1 MNEKAVQNVVAFKA
15 PGQQKAGGRL
25 PIQILGHCRNLSTRH
40 VEPLLREMLDNADD
54 ALFKLAEKA
63 EDNRSQTAYFDAMRE
78 LRRQRS
84 TMESEYATQMA
95 RVFDLCLR
103 AKPGTPRASTVE
115 SDELSL
121 VDEEELEENLAIDGM
136 VGKAR
141 RLNEHDLQA
150 IARRLAAVMEQSRLN
165 EEDNPVDPIAFCRG
179 FRDAMQVLDVDIR
192 IRLIIFKLFDQF
204 VVTRLGPLYH
214 EINRYLVEMRI
225 LPDLRHESRGGGG
238 GPEPRGGALGGS
250 TADDADGAGAQEAD
264 GDDDEGDL
272 VALLRHWVGR
282 RGQGAAAQPRGRPGM
297 MGPGAPGGS
306 SGSGGAVDGHA
317 GTVTADMGSVIAAL
331 SSLPSQGHMGVAT
344 GGAAELKGAV
354 VGALNTGGDQTVA
367 LNGMDESAIDIVAM
381 LFEFIFDDAALPAPI
396 KELIGRL
403 QIPVLK
409 VALLDKS
416 FFSRKRHPARRL
428 LTELSR
434 VGVGWSEAADEEEGL
449 KVKIESLVE
458 RLLNDFEDDVGI
470 FESVLED
477 LQTFCAQQAERA
489 AQREEQ
495 AALATQGRENLLLAR
510 GVADEAIE
518 RVIDGRDL
526 PEPVD
531 HLLRHTWKELLVL
544 IYLKNGQHSQLWQK
558 ALNVASLLVWSLIPK
573 QRQDEREQLMGLL
586 PSLLKALQDG
596 MTRMARPPE
605 EQQQVMA
612 LLAQEH
618 TRMVKKPLPSEDAAA
633 LAPIEGL
640 DPDEPMDPEEVKASA
655 APAAQAQAVN
665 PVPAHGGGGP
675 DPLLQPSA
683 REAPPEGIPEDI
695 HDGRSFMARKV
706 AEINQ
711 LISEGRFSVP
721 GQATPAWPEEE
732 ANGDDAVEDLHLM
745 TARELAEGTWLELL
759 DAENQPERIKLSWKS
774 LISGKYF
781 FVNRQG
787 LKVREMTSHALAA
800 EFRAGRARIIEDV
813 PVFDR
818 AIETLM
824 SSLRAG

>member
-1 MNEKAVQNVVAFKA
+1 MNEKAVHNVVAFKA
-15 PGQQKAGGRL
+15 PGPHKAGGRM

-95 RVFDLCLR
+95 RVFDQCLR
-103 AKPGTPRASTVE
+103 ARPAASRSPTAE
-115 SDELSL
+115 PDELSL
-121 VDEEELEENLAIDGM
+121 VDDEELEENLAIDGM

-141 RLNEHDLQA
+141 RLNEHDLHA
-150 IARRLAAVMEQSRLN
+150 IERRLAAVMERSRLS
-165 EEDNPVDPIAFCRG
+165 EEDNPVDPVAFCRG

-204 VVTRLGPLYH
+204 VVTRLAPLYH

-225 LPDLRHESRGGGG
+225 LPDLRHEGREGRPVPESRRDA
-238 GPEPRGGALGGS
+238 PEGSLDEAGMDPGAYDVDS
-250 TADDADGAGAQEAD
+250 E
-264 GDDDEGDL
+264 DDEGDL

-282 RGQGAAAQPRGRPGM
+282 RGPQGSVHQGGRSGGM
-297 MGPGAPGGS
+297 GAGVPGGGS
-306 SGSGGAVDGHA
+306 GTGSAVSGSGRA
-317 GTVTADMGSVIAAL
+317 VTADMGAVIAAL
-331 SSLPSQGHMGVAT
+331 SSLPSSGQVGVVG

-354 VGALNTGGDQTVA
+354 VGALNTGGDQAVA

-381 LFEFIFDDAALPAPI
+381 LFEFIFDDPALPAPI

-409 VALLDKS
+409 VALLDKG

-449 KVKIESLVE
+449 RVKIESLVE

-470 FESVLED
+470 FDEVLQD
-477 LQTFCAQQAERA
+477 LQDFCAQQAERA

-518 RVIDGRDL
+518 RVIDGRSL
-526 PEPVD
+526 PEPIE

-544 IYLKNGQHSQLWQK
+544 IYLRNGQHSQLWQK

-573 QRQDEREQLMGLL
+573 GRQDERDQLTGLL

-596 MTRMARPPE
+596 MARMSRPPE
-605 EQQQVMA
+605 EQQEVMA
-612 LLAQEH
+612 LLAREH
-618 TRMVKKPLPSEDAAA
+618 TRMVKTPMPAGDAATV
-633 LAPIEGL
+633 APDLEDVTATTATRKQGV
-640 DPDEPMDPEEVKASA
+640 DPAPTAGEAK
-655 APAAQAQAVN
+655 PAA
-665 PVPAHGGGGP
+665 
-675 DPLLQPSA
+675 DPLFQSPA
-683 REAPPEGIPEDI
+683 RETPAEDVAEDV

-721 GQATPAWPEEE
+721 GQSTPEAWEGE
-732 ANGDDAVEDLHLM
+732 AAGDVPVEDLHLM

-824 SSLRAG
+824 SSLK